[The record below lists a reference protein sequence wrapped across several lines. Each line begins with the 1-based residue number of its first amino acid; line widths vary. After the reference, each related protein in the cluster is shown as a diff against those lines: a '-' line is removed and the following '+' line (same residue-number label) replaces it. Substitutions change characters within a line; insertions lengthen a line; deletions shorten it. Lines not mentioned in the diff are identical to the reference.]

1 MPSILIDYLLFVIIL
16 TLLIGSY
23 IAIESAFKKQ
33 INKNKMEKR
42 KCLRVF

>member
-23 IAIESAFKKQ
+23 IAIESAFKKLF
-33 INKNKMEKR
+33 NKNKTEKR
-42 KCLRVF
+42 RCLRVY